1 LSGSRSAPSVSY
13 PVGRSR
19 FWEAV
24 LTALALGVVLTGAWM
39 AAALPPTTWL
49 PLAGVGLAWMAW
61 AARSERHQPTGL
73 LRFSGAPGQ
82 GGAWRW
88 ALDGADEGLA
98 LQAVEAALDL
108 QNRMLLRLKGAAGA
122 PTWVWVE
129 RAGAPADWP
138 ALRRAVTSD
147 RLG

>member
-1 LSGSRSAPSVSY
+1 
-13 PVGRSR
+13 VGRSR

-24 LTALALGVVLTGAWM
+24 LAALALGVALTVAWM
-39 AAALPPTTWL
+39 AATLPPEAWL
-49 PLAGVGLAWMAW
+49 PLAGLCLIWMAW
-61 AARSERHQPTGL
+61 AARSTRHQPAGR
-73 LRFSGAPGQ
+73 LRFVGGPGQ

-88 ALDGADEGLA
+88 ARDGADEGLS
-98 LQAVEAALDL
+98 LDAVEPALDL

-122 PTWVWVE
+122 PPWVWVE
-129 RAGAPADWP
+129 RAGAPADWL